1 MSRKKCPPSPPWNLH
16 QEIHQP
22 LPDLTGSKR
31 GRRSTRSGHQEKL
44 QHSSVLAKELLDLAI
59 MMRNGKERMTVVPQL
74 FFQHLLSFF
83 QNSDVYIFGTV
94 PLLSFAH
101 TAPPRNRV
109 GSQRL
114 LSTMAVH
121 GRIHQLQHVGSHEI
135 ASATNAVARQL
146 CQFLFTTVRT
156 FCCHGGNHLC

>member
-1 MSRKKCPPSPPWNLH
+1 MEHWNKRCAKADFQFSIFILTFISHQLTAERDGTPKHPPTRQHLFLPIPRLVVKPSSTMSRKKCPPSPPWNLH

-74 FFQHLLSFF
+74 FFQH
-83 QNSDVYIFGTV
+83 Q
-94 PLLSFAH
+94 
-101 TAPPRNRV
+101 
-109 GSQRL
+109 
-114 LSTMAVH
+114 
-121 GRIHQLQHVGSHEI
+121 QH
-135 ASATNAVARQL
+135 
-146 CQFLFTTVRT
+146 
-156 FCCHGGNHLC
+156 

>member
-1 MSRKKCPPSPPWNLH
+1 MTARRSTPPHSTAFLPIPRLVVKPSSTMSRKKCPPSPPWNLH

-83 QNSDVYIFGTV
+83 QNSDVYIFDGTS
-94 PLLSFAH
+94 PLFCTHCPTQESRWKPKIVINNGGPWKNSSI
-101 TAPPRNRV
+101 TARRKP
-109 GSQRL
+109 
-114 LSTMAVH
+114 
-121 GRIHQLQHVGSHEI
+121 
-135 ASATNAVARQL
+135 
-146 CQFLFTTVRT
+146 
-156 FCCHGGNHLC
+156 